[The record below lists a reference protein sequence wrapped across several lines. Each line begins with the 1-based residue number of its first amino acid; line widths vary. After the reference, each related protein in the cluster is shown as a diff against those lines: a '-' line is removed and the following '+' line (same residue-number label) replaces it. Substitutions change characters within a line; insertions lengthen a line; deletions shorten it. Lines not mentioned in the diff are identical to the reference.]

1 MSHLSAGWSQ
11 RRACLEPQPWWFG
24 APSDFSLASLL
35 TGRKAPGGACVLESV
50 TTGSGRVSL
59 LLWVPAPDPAF
70 VGSQVR
76 EALQGSSIISA
87 SASGFASNR

>member
-1 MSHLSAGWSQ
+1 MDLELRDQNENKQKKLNQAKEGNLVTFYVSHLSAGWSQ

-50 TTGSGRVSL
+50 TTVEWKSQPL
-59 LLWVPAPDPAF
+59 A
-70 VGSQVR
+70 VGSC
-76 EALQGSSIISA
+76 S
-87 SASGFASNR
+87 